1 MEAKE
6 KSRAEAAT
14 AVLVAAAMAGATALA
29 VWAGSAWGSEAPMV
43 QLVHVPDAQVA
54 SDSVILSEP
63 EDWQAGGKLAIVMV
77 VGPDRERLRARLVS
91 DLLAAHVAVAELMAS
106 PHLADPTPL
115 VADAYRTL
123 QELARTAAPGR
134 TMLYGFGWDVS
145 GYAAIQAADPA
156 ANYALL
162 GEGGP
167 YFDAHASLG
176 AGCRVS
182 STRWDEI
189 ENAKVAVI
197 RQGQAIEAQE
207 EVPDVALT
215 EAALACGLALVPG
228 GK

>member
-1 MEAKE
+1 
-6 KSRAEAAT
+6 
-14 AVLVAAAMAGATALA
+14 MAGATALA
-29 VWAGSAWGSEAPMV
+29 VWAGSAWGMGMQTV

-145 GYAAIQAADPA
+145 GYADSRQRTRRRTMRCWVKAGRISMPMPAWAPA
-156 ANYALL
+156 A
-162 GEGGP
+162 
-167 YFDAHASLG
+167 ASPRP
-176 AGCRVS
+176 AG
-182 STRWDEI
+182 TRS
-189 ENAKVAVI
+189 
-197 RQGQAIEAQE
+197 RT
-207 EVPDVALT
+207 PRSR
-215 EAALACGLALVPG
+215 
-228 GK
+228 